1 MLAGAHGF
9 HADENAE
16 SKTKLPNRDI
26 IVIGASAGGLS
37 AFNRIV
43 KQLPE
48 ELNAAIFIVWH
59 LSPYSNS
66 MLPEILNRAGKLK
79 AKHPNDGEPIELGK
93 IYIAPPDHHL
103 LLESGR
109 IRLTK
114 GPKENRFRP
123 AIDPLFRSA
132 AYAYGSRVVGVVLT
146 GALDDGTAGLWAIKD
161 RGGIAVVQDPAEAEQ
176 PSMPASALKNVEVDH
191 CLPVSEIPPLL
202 VTLTEQPSGDGDR
215 PAVSEELGIE
225 TKIALGADAADLD
238 VQQLGEVS
246 EFTCPDCHGSLI
258 QLTNDKLLRFRCHT
272 GHSFGS
278 ASLLA
283 ELTDSVEDSV
293 WTAIRAVEERI
304 RLLKHLAQHASDLKQ
319 TEATST
325 LYRELQEN
333 ERRADLLRQAAML
346 DGGKDLP

>member
-1 MLAGAHGF
+1 V
-9 HADENAE
+9 
-16 SKTKLPNRDI
+16 PNRDI

-37 AFNRIV
+37 AFNRVI

-48 ELNAAIFIVWH
+48 ELNAAVFIVWH

-79 AKHPNDGEPIELGK
+79 AKHPDDGEPIELGK

-103 LLESGR
+103 LLEAGR

-132 AYAYGSRVVGVVLT
+132 AYAYGSRVVGVILT

-191 CLPVSEIPPLL
+191 SLPVSEIPALL
-202 VTLTEQPSGDGDR
+202 VTLTQQ
-215 PAVSEELGIE
+215 AVEEESRGTVSKDLEIE
-225 TKIALGADAADLD
+225 TKIGLGDDAAELD
-238 VQQLGEVS
+238 VKQLGEIS

-258 QLTNDKLLRFRCHT
+258 QLTNDKVLRFRCHT
-272 GHSFGS
+272 GHSFGG
-278 ASLLA
+278 ASLGA
-283 ELTDSVEDSV
+283 ELTDSVERSL

-304 RLLKHLAQHASDLKQ
+304 RLLKRLGQHASDLEQ

-325 LYRELQEN
+325 LNRELQDN
-333 ERRADLLRQAAML
+333 QRQADLLHQAAML
-346 DGGKDLP
+346 DGGKNLP

>member
-1 MLAGAHGF
+1 
-9 HADENAE
+9 
-16 SKTKLPNRDI
+16 LPNRDI
-26 IVIGASAGGLS
+26 IVMGASAGGLS
-37 AFNRIV
+37 AFNRII

-48 ELNAAIFIVWH
+48 QLNAAVFIVWH
-59 LSPYSNS
+59 VSPYSTS
-66 MLPEILNRAGKLK
+66 ILPEILNRAGRLK
-79 AKHPNDGEPIELGK
+79 AKHPADGESIEMGK

-132 AYAYGSRVVGVVLT
+132 AYAYGPRVVGVVLS

-176 PSMPASALKNVEVDH
+176 SSMPASALANVQVDH
-191 CLPVSEIPPLL
+191 CVPVSEIPPLL
-202 VTLTEQPSGDGDR
+202 VGLTQR
-215 PAVSEELGIE
+215 AVEERRIPVSKDLEIE
-225 TKIALGADAADLD
+225 TKIALGGDAADLD
-238 VQQLGEVS
+238 VKQLGEIS

-258 QLTNDKLLRFRCHT
+258 KLTNDKLLRFRCHT
-272 GHSFGS
+272 GHSFGG

-283 ELTDSVEDSV
+283 ELTDSVEESV
-293 WTAIRAVEERI
+293 WTAIRTVEERI
-304 RLLKHLAQHASDLKQ
+304 RLLKHLAQHASDLEQ
-319 TEATST
+319 TEAIST
-325 LYRELQEN
+325 LERELQEN

-346 DGGKDLP
+346 DGDKNLS

>member
-1 MLAGAHGF
+1 V
-9 HADENAE
+9 
-16 SKTKLPNRDI
+16 PNLDI
-26 IVIGASAGGLS
+26 IVMGASAGGLS
-37 AFNRIV
+37 AFNRII
-43 KQLPE
+43 KHLPE
-48 ELNAAIFIVWH
+48 QLNAAVFIVWH
-59 LSPYSNS
+59 VSPFSTS
-66 MLPEILNRAGKLK
+66 ILPEILNRAGRLK
-79 AKHPNDGEPIELGK
+79 AKHPADGESIEMGK

-132 AYAYGSRVVGVVLT
+132 AYAYGPRVVGVVLS

-176 PSMPASALKNVEVDH
+176 SSMPASALANVQVDH
-191 CLPVSEIPPLL
+191 CVPVSEIPPLL
-202 VTLTEQPSGDGDR
+202 VGLTQR
-215 PAVSEELGIE
+215 AVEERRIPVSKDLEIE
-225 TKIALGADAADLD
+225 TKIALGGDAADLD
-238 VQQLGEVS
+238 VKQLGEIS

-258 QLTNDKLLRFRCHT
+258 QLNNDKLLRFRCHT
-272 GHSFGS
+272 GHSFGG

-283 ELTDSVEDSV
+283 ELTDSVEESV

-304 RLLKHLAQHASDLKQ
+304 RLLKHLAQHASDLEQ
-319 TEATST
+319 TEAIST
-325 LYRELQEN
+325 LERELQEN

-346 DGGKDLP
+346 DGDKNLS

>member
-1 MLAGAHGF
+1 M
-9 HADENAE
+9 
-16 SKTKLPNRDI
+16 PNRDI
-26 IVIGASAGGLS
+26 IVMGASAGGLS
-37 AFNRIV
+37 AFNRII
-43 KQLPE
+43 KQLPKQ
-48 ELNAAIFIVWH
+48 LNAAVFIAWH

-79 AKHPNDGEPIELGK
+79 AKHPNDGEPIKLGK

-103 LLESGR
+103 LLESDR

-132 AYAYGSRVVGVVLT
+132 AYSYGSRVVGVVLT

-176 PSMPASALKNVEVDH
+176 PSMPASALANVQVDH
-191 CLPVSEIPPLL
+191 CLPLSEIPPLL
-202 VTLTEQPSGDGDR
+202 ITLSQQVVGERRSPMPKDL
-215 PAVSEELGIE
+215 EIE

-238 VQQLGEVS
+238 VKQLGEIS
-246 EFTCPDCHGSLI
+246 EFTCPDCHGTLVK
-258 QLTNDKLLRFRCHT
+258 LTNDKLLRFRCHT
-272 GHSFGS
+272 GHSFGG

-283 ELTDSVEDSV
+283 ELTDSVEQSL

-304 RLLKHLAQHASDLKQ
+304 RLLKHLAQHASHLEQ
-319 TEATST
+319 REMIST
-325 LYRELQEN
+325 LDRELQEN

-346 DGGKDLP
+346 DGGKNLS